1 MRICI
6 PVPCFFGKMDFCEA
20 IAKIAQLGFDAAETY
35 NWKSLDLDAVRNRAW
50 NS

>member
-35 NWKSLDLDAVRNRAW
+35 NWKSRCATPASNRAW